1 MVLAI
6 DWTVSSE
13 IIEGWRTPNWYG
25 LLFVSGLIIG
35 YFVIKKIFS
44 KENIPNESLDK
55 LVLYMVLATIIGA
68 RLGHVFFYEWSYYK
82 NHLGEILMIWKGGL
96 ASHGAALAIL
106 ISLYLFSKMVVKKPF
121 LWILDRMAAPIAIG
135 ATFIR
140 LGNLMNHEIVGHPSN
155 VPWAFKFH
163 RYYNETLGVYDPT
176 PRHPSQLYEAILY
189 LIIFGVLLF
198 LFWKRNLWQ
207 KPGFIFGTFL
217 ILVFTA
223 RFFIEFTKEGQTARD
238 FELILNTG
246 QLLSIPFVLA
256 GCIILIRSLVAKNK
270 SYFDTS

>member
-55 LVLYMVLATIIGA
+55 LVLYTVLATVIGA

-82 NHLGEILMIWKGGL
+82 DHLGEIIMVWKGGL

-106 ISLYLFSKMVVKKPF
+106 ISLYLYSKLVVKKPL

-140 LGNLMNHEIVGHPSN
+140 LGNLMNHEI
-155 VPWAFKFH
+155 
-163 RYYNETLGVYDPT
+163 
-176 PRHPSQLYEAILY
+176 
-189 LIIFGVLLF
+189 IIG
-198 LFWKRNLWQ
+198 NLN
-207 KPGFIFGTFL
+207 F
-217 ILVFTA
+217 
-223 RFFIEFTKEGQTARD
+223 
-238 FELILNTG
+238 
-246 QLLSIPFVLA
+246 
-256 GCIILIRSLVAKNK
+256 
-270 SYFDTS
+270 

>member
-55 LVLYMVLATIIGA
+55 LVLYTVLATVIGA

-82 NHLGEILMIWKGGL
+82 NHLGEIIMIWKGGL

-106 ISLYLFSKMVVKKPF
+106 ISLY
-121 LWILDRMAAPIAIG
+121 
-135 ATFIR
+135 FI
-140 LGNLMNHEIVGHPSN
+140 
-155 VPWAFKFH
+155 
-163 RYYNETLGVYDPT
+163 
-176 PRHPSQLYEAILY
+176 Y
-189 LIIFGVLLF
+189 LI
-198 LFWKRNLWQ
+198 
-207 KPGFIFGTFL
+207 
-217 ILVFTA
+217 
-223 RFFIEFTKEGQTARD
+223 
-238 FELILNTG
+238 
-246 QLLSIPFVLA
+246 
-256 GCIILIRSLVAKNK
+256 SLT
-270 SYFDTS
+270 TSSS

>member
-1 MVLAI
+1 MILAI
-6 DWTVSSE
+6 NWTVSSE

-35 YFVIKKIFS
+35 YFVIKRMFQ
-44 KENIPNESLDK
+44 KENISNELLDK
-55 LVLYMVLATIIGA
+55 LVMYTVLATIIGA
-68 RLGHVFFYEWSYYK
+68 RLGHVFFYDWEHYSQ
-82 NHLGEILMIWKGGL
+82 HPEQIIMIWKGGL
-96 ASHGAALAIL
+96 ASHGAAIAIL
-106 ISLYLFSKMVVKKPF
+106 ISLYLYAKYPLKKPF

-140 LGNLMNHEIVGHPSN
+140 LGNLMNQEIVGHVTN
-155 VPWAFKFH
+155 VPWAFKFTL
-163 RYYNETLGVYDPT
+163 YFNESIGNYDPS
-176 PRHPSQLYEAILY
+176 PRHPSQLYEALLY

-238 FELILNTG
+238 FELVLNTG
-246 QLLSIPFVLA
+246 QLLSIPFMLA
-256 GCIILIRSLVAKNK
+256 GFIILIRSLKTKN
-270 SYFDTS
+270 TA

>member
-13 IIEGWRTPNWYG
+13 IIKGWKTPNLYG
-25 LLFVSGLIIG
+25 LLFVSGLILG
-35 YFVIKKIFS
+35 YFVIKRMFK
-44 KENIPNESLDK
+44 KENISNELLDK
-55 LVLYMVLATIIGA
+55 LVLYVVLATIIGA
-68 RLGHVFFYEWSYYK
+68 RLGHVFFYDWADFSKHPENIIK
-82 NHLGEILMIWKGGL
+82 IWEGGL
-96 ASHGAALAIL
+96 ASHGAAIAIL
-106 ISLYLFSKMVVKKPF
+106 ISLYLYSKFVVKKPL

-140 LGNLMNHEIVGHPSN
+140 LGNLMNHEIVGHLAN

-163 RYYNETLGVYDPT
+163 RYINDHGVYDPR

-207 KPGFIFGTFL
+207 KPGFIFGAFL

-223 RFFIEFTKEGQTARD
+223 RFFIEFTKVGQTDRD
-238 FELILNTG
+238 FELVLNTG
-246 QLLSIPFVLA
+246 QMLSIPFVLA

-270 SYFDTS
+270 S

>member
-1 MVLAI
+1 
-6 DWTVSSE
+6 
-13 IIEGWRTPNWYG
+13 
-25 LLFVSGLIIG
+25 
-35 YFVIKKIFS
+35 
-44 KENIPNESLDK
+44 
-55 LVLYMVLATIIGA
+55 MVLATIIGA
-68 RLGHVFFYEWSYYK
+68 RLGHVFFYDWSYYK

-106 ISLYLFSKMVVKKPF
+106 ISLYLFSKLVVKKPL

-140 LGNLMNHEIVGHPSN
+140 LGNLMNHEIVGHQTN

-163 RYYNETLGVYDPT
+163 RYYDETLGIYDPT
-176 PRHPSQLYEAILY
+176 PRHPSQIYEALAY
-189 LIIFGVLLF
+189 LVIFGVLLF

-238 FELILNTG
+238 FELVLNTG

-270 SYFDTS
+270 A

>member
-13 IIEGWRTPNWYG
+13 IIEGWKTPNWYG
-25 LLFVSGLIIG
+25 LLFVSGLILG
-35 YFVIKKIFS
+35 YFVIKKIFA

-68 RLGHVFFYEWSYYK
+68 RLGHVFFYDWSYYK

-106 ISLYLFSKMVVKKPF
+106 ISLYLFSKLVVKKPL
-121 LWILDRMAAPIAIG
+121 LWILDRMAATIAIG

-140 LGNLMNHEIVGHPSN
+140 LGNLMNHEIVGHQTN

-163 RYYNETLGVYDPT
+163 RYYDETLGIYDPT
-176 PRHPSQLYEAILY
+176 PRHPSQIYEALAY
-189 LIIFGVLLF
+189 LVIFGVLLF

-238 FELILNTG
+238 FELVLNTG

-270 SYFDTS
+270 A

>member
-1 MVLAI
+1 MLLAI

-82 NHLGEILMIWKGGL
+82 NHLGEIIMIWKGGL

-106 ISLYLFSKMVVKKPF
+106 ISLYLFSKLVVKKPF

-140 LGNLMNHEIVGHPSN
+140 LGNLMNHEIVGHPAN

-176 PRHPSQLYEAILY
+176 PRHPSQLYEALLY

-198 LFWKRNLWQ
+198 LFWKRNLWE

-238 FELILNTG
+238 FELALNTG
-246 QLLSIPFVLA
+246 QLLSIPFVIA
-256 GCIILIRSLVAKNK
+256 GCIILIRSVVAKNK
-270 SYFDTS
+270 S

>member
-1 MVLAI
+1 M
-6 DWTVSSE
+6 
-13 IIEGWRTPNWYG
+13 
-25 LLFVSGLIIG
+25 
-35 YFVIKKIFS
+35 
-44 KENIPNESLDK
+44 
-55 LVLYMVLATIIGA
+55 
-68 RLGHVFFYEWSYYK
+68 
-82 NHLGEILMIWKGGL
+82 
-96 ASHGAALAIL
+96 
-106 ISLYLFSKMVVKKPF
+106 
-121 LWILDRMAAPIAIG
+121 
-135 ATFIR
+135 
-140 LGNLMNHEIVGHPSN
+140 
-155 VPWAFKFH
+155 
-163 RYYNETLGVYDPT
+163 LGVYDPT

-238 FELILNTG
+238 FELVLNTG

-270 SYFDTS
+270 S

>member
-55 LVLYMVLATIIGA
+55 LVLYTVLATVIGA

-82 NHLGEILMIWKGGL
+82 DHLGEILMIWKGGL

-106 ISLYLFSKMVVKKPF
+106 ISLYFFSKLVVKKPL

-140 LGNLMNHEIVGHPSN
+140 LGNLMNHEIVGHPAN

-176 PRHPSQLYEAILY
+176 PRHPSQLYEAMLY

-198 LFWKRNLWQ
+198 LFWKKNLWQ

-238 FELILNTG
+238 FELVLNTG

-270 SYFDTS
+270 S

>member
-55 LVLYMVLATIIGA
+55 LVLYTVLATVIGA

-82 NHLGEILMIWKGGL
+82 DHLGEIIMVWKGGL

-106 ISLYLFSKMVVKKPF
+106 ISLYLYSKLVVKKPL

-140 LGNLMNHEIVGHPSN
+140 LGNLMNHEIVGHVTT
-155 VPWAFKFH
+155 VPWGFKFLH
-163 RYYNETLGVYDPT
+163 YDCGYPYQCDWSMI
-176 PRHPSQLYEAILY
+176 PVRHPSQLYEAILY

-207 KPGFIFGTFL
+207 KPGFIFGAFL

-238 FELILNTG
+238 FELVLNTG

-270 SYFDTS
+270 S